1 MQTEHQII
9 WQRYSKQFKNYLQLE
24 RSFSP
29 HSIDAYL
36 RDVKKLWQHIDLQG
50 LNLNPLQVKQEH
62 LESLLKYLN
71 DLHLA
76 DSSQARILSGIR
88 AFYEFLDAENLL
100 ENNPVELMSMPQIPH
115 HLPDTLHYEE
125 INDLLE
131 AIDLKKSDG
140 KRNRAMIEILYSSG
154 LRVSELI
161 NLKMPDILEEIKVL
175 RIIGKNSKERLVP
188 IGNAALNCLKTYLQE
203 VRTHQKIKDGQEHFV
218 FISRLGTKLSRQMIF
233 MTIQDLARKID
244 LKKPVSPHTFRH
256 SFATHLIEGGADLR
270 AVQEMLGHESINTTQ
285 IYINMDLDFLRQT
298 ITEFHPRARKKM
310 I

>member
-1 MQTEHQII
+1 M

-298 ITEFHPRARKKM
+298 ITEFHPRARKNFTKF
-310 I
+310 